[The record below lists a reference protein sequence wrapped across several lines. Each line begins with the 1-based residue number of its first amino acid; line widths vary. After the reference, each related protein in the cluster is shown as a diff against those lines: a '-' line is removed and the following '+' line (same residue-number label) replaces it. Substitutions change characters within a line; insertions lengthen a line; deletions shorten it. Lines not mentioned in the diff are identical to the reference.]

1 MVSSQVGIDLIELN
15 AEATNFDLIISS
27 ACNCAITRIV
37 QIISQVAASVDSVSR
52 AFVILSPGLVGVIG
66 NFVVSLNPLLVVD
79 EPVVEELFLGFLQV
93 VQISVKSN
101 ISKTL
106 SEK

>member
-1 MVSSQVGIDLIELN
+1 M
-15 AEATNFDLIISS
+15 
-27 ACNCAITRIV
+27 
-37 QIISQVAASVDSVSR
+37 
-52 AFVILSPGLVGVIG
+52 IG